1 MFRRPG
7 RARAEQTLKNAT
19 TQSLARPIAI
29 PWQTS
34 GCLDLFD
41 LVFHDP
47 WKLYINIVNWDF
59 QQLVEDHYIHALRT
73 WSEGWR
79 KRLAALCTVP
89 TRKTTATFPATMPRA
104 IGSKQRWGAAVWN
117 CETQGVWGLQKCFM
131 CKLDQHS
138 GSVQPVSIGLSSK
151 SITPG
156 WSLSGVIDWDDLLGL
171 FGYCRAQM
179 D

>member
-1 MFRRPG
+1 MHGLPSLHSFLWHSSKIRCFGCFMFRRPG

-104 IGSKQRWGAAVWN
+104 IGSKQRWGLQ
-117 CETQGVWGLQKCFM
+117 CETVKRRE
-131 CKLDQHS
+131 S
-138 GSVQPVSIGLSSK
+138 GGYRSVSCAS
-151 SITPG
+151 
-156 WSLSGVIDWDDLLGL
+156 
-171 FGYCRAQM
+171 
-179 D
+179 